1 MDINEFI
8 IDRIEDKIV
17 IVEYNESII
26 ELSIDLIKGNF
37 KEGDILVKKDG
48 FYEVDHI
55 KTNLRKDRINSI
67 MKGIWEE

>member
-1 MDINEFI
+1 MDINELI
-8 IDRIEDKIV
+8 IDRIEGKIV

-26 ELSIDLIKGNF
+26 ELNSDLIKGNF
-37 KEGDILVKKDG
+37 KEGDILVKKDE

>member
-26 ELSIDLIKGNF
+26 ELDIDLIKGNF
-37 KEGDILVKKDG
+37 KEGDILVKKDE

>member
-8 IDRIEDKIV
+8 IDRIEGKIV
-17 IVEYNESII
+17 IVEYDESII
-26 ELSIDLIKGNF
+26 ELDIDLIKGNF
-37 KEGDILVKKDG
+37 KEGDILVKKDE